1 MSMRNLRGVNLKNQ
15 QSSLPGLL
23 GTATVRGGIGPGGL
37 VAAQMLLVERGF
49 RRRARVRNAAQ
60 RSGGAE

>member
-1 MSMRNLRGVNLKNQ
+1 MNLKNQ

-23 GTATVRGGIGPGGL
+23 STAAVRGGIGPGGL
-37 VAAQMLLVERGF
+37 VVAQMLLVERGF
-49 RRRARVRNAAQ
+49 RWRARVRNAAQ